1 MRLFHVSEEADI
13 RRFEPRRP
21 TRVDLD
27 PETGLVWAI
36 DEKHLP
42 NFLAPRDCPRV
53 TYSVREDTTTEDR
66 ERFFTSKNATHAL
79 ILEHGWLNAL
89 RSTTLYL
96 YEFDPAGFIL
106 QDGAAGYYI
115 ATTTQVPPHRS
126 RRHSGGTGAPRGGAA
141 LYGFALGYRGAH
153 PVLHAGL
160 VAVPHEKCKAQAK
173 MNQKTVHGRT
183 FLLPWAV
190 FQDLVLGVKS
200 TLARYPKVTAAAMPP
215 AVAVTPPVS
224 APSSPFCCTAFCV
237 PIASE

>member
-13 RRFEPRRP
+13 RRFKPRRP

-53 TYSVREDTTTEDR
+53 AYSVREDTTTEDR

-106 QDGAAGYYI
+106 QDSAAGYYI
-115 ATTTQVPPHRS
+115 ATTTQVPIRRIVVDDIPAELARREVELRFTDSLWDIAERIRS
-126 RRHSGGTGAPRGGAA
+126 
-141 LYGFALGYRGAH
+141 
-153 PVLHAGL
+153 
-160 VAVPHEKCKAQAK
+160 
-173 MNQKTVHGRT
+173 
-183 FLLPWAV
+183 
-190 FQDLVLGVKS
+190 S
-200 TLARYPKVTAAAMPP
+200 TLDWSLCRMKNARPKPK
-215 AVAVTPPVS
+215 
-224 APSSPFCCTAFCV
+224 
-237 PIASE
+237 

>member
-53 TYSVREDTTTEDR
+53 AYSVREDTTTEDR

-106 QDGAAGYYI
+106 QDSAAGYYI
-115 ATTTQVPPHRS
+115 ATTTQVPS
-126 RRHSGGTGAPRGGAA
+126 RRIVVDDIPA
-141 LYGFALGYRGAH
+141 
-153 PVLHAGL
+153 
-160 VAVPHEKCKAQAK
+160 E
-173 MNQKTVHGRT
+173 
-183 FLLPWAV
+183 
-190 FQDLVLGVKS
+190 
-200 TLARYPKVTAAAMPP
+200 LARLEVELSFTDSLWY
-215 AVAVTPPVS
+215 
-224 APSSPFCCTAFCV
+224 
-237 PIASE
+237 IA

>member
-27 PETGLVWAI
+27 PKTGLVWAI

-53 TYSVREDTTTEDR
+53 AYSVREDTTPEDR
-66 ERFFTSKNATHAL
+66 ERFFTSKNATYAL

-106 QDGAAGYYI
+106 HRTARPGTTSQRRRRFRSAASQS
-115 ATTTQVPPHRS
+115 TTFRRNWRAARWSCALRIRSGISRSASGPPHWIGRC
-126 RRHSGGTGAPRGGAA
+126 AA
-141 LYGFALGYRGAH
+141 
-153 PVLHAGL
+153 
-160 VAVPHEKCKAQAK
+160 
-173 MNQKTVHGRT
+173 
-183 FLLPWAV
+183 
-190 FQDLVLGVKS
+190 
-200 TLARYPKVTAAAMPP
+200 
-215 AVAVTPPVS
+215 
-224 APSSPFCCTAFCV
+224 
-237 PIASE
+237 